1 MENSLKPL
9 AKSVLVPLGLT
20 VAASAIDAIM
30 QEKIY
35 GSGMTALIILNEE
48 MEDVTKLDK
57 SLEESGLLINDI
69 SETIKN
75 ESKEQKKRV
84 YCHVLRYISCKF
96 IGKYVNR

>member
-1 MENSLKPL
+1 MENALKPL
-9 AKSVLVPLGLT
+9 AKSVLVPLGLM

-57 SLEESGLLINDI
+57 SLEESDLLINDI

-75 ESKEQKKRV
+75 ESKEQKKKG
-84 YCHVLRYISCKF
+84 LLSCS
-96 IGKYVNR
+96 

>member
-1 MENSLKPL
+1 MENALKPL
-9 AKSVLVPLGLT
+9 PKSVLVPLGLT
-20 VAASAIDAIM
+20 AAASPIDDIM

-57 SLEESGLLINDI
+57 SLEESGLLINGI

-75 ESKEQKKRV
+75 ESEEQKKRI

>member
-20 VAASAIDAIM
+20 VAASAIDAII

>member
-1 MENSLKPL
+1 MENALKPL
-9 AKSVLVPLGLT
+9 AKSVLVPLGLM

-75 ESKEQKKRV
+75 ESKEQKKKG
-84 YCHVLRYISCKF
+84 LLSCS
-96 IGKYVNR
+96 

>member
-57 SLEESGLLINDI
+57 YLEESGLLINDI